1 MRSELVCNKNCST
14 LCLGYDLIA
23 ELRSNPGSDLAVKP
37 HGTLNLTKSLVST
50 PNSNIIASLA
60 DLFEAYFGAVY
71 IENGFDHTKSFLWKL
86 FTPLAREAY
95 AVVRKKRGLK
105 TYGASNA
112 LSNPTWQQTSA
123 SIVPYPHALE
133 IGETG
138 PSQSRPRVVEKPS
151 DTPTHELRVFC
162 ARGKLSLKYK
172 DTEARQQ

>member
-1 MRSELVCNKNCST
+1 M
-14 LCLGYDLIA
+14 DLIA

-60 DLFEAYFGAVY
+60 DLFEAYFGAIY
-71 IENGFDHTKSFLWKL
+71 IENCFDHTKSFLWKL
-86 FTPLAREAY
+86 LTPLAREAY

-112 LSNPTWQQTSA
+112 LSNPDLATNISLYRSPTPTLSKSA
-123 SIVPYPHALE
+123 KQVLHSP
-133 IGETG
+133 
-138 PSQSRPRVVEKPS
+138 RPRVVEKPS